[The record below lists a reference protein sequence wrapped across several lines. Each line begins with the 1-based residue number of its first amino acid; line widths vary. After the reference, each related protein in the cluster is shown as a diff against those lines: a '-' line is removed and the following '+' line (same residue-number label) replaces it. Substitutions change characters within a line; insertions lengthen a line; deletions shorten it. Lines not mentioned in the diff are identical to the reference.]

1 MSSKILVIED
11 EAPLRAQVVEMLELE
26 GYDVS
31 EAENG
36 GIALGLLQNLHPDII
51 ICDIAMPDFD
61 GYQIL
66 EHVRDNERLA
76 MIPFIFVTA
85 RSDRSFVRHGMD
97 LGADDYIT
105 KPFSRGELLKSI
117 ESRLAR
123 FRQSIGVPSD
133 DVLIDAKRKLT
144 SLVAH
149 ELRTPLVSMT
159 MIHELIS
166 QKLDDLSGDEM
177 RDLLKMMQ
185 TGNQRMQHLVEQMVV
200 FTQLNTNVI
209 DENTVEEHGRSLD
222 MQLVIKNAITQGR
235 SFAYRNQDGTIK
247 RLQNKPYA
255 VVKALIKPL
264 SFGIAELIA
273 NALVFSPENSSVII
287 QEHIVNDTWL
297 HLNIVDSGAGLTTT
311 RLKKASMPFEQIDRE
326 KQEQQGMGMGLPL
339 AIKIIEIHGGDI
351 SFQSTA
357 SGGTQVTVKLPLSS

>member
-1 MSSKILVIED
+1 MPEKILVIED
-11 EAPLRAQVVEMLELE
+11 EAQLRAQVVEMLELE

-36 GIALGLLQNLHPDII
+36 GMAFGMLQNIQPDII

-66 EHVRDNERLA
+66 QHVRDNDRLA
-76 MIPFIFVTA
+76 RVPFIFVTA
-85 RSDRSFVRHGMD
+85 RTDRSFVRHGME

-105 KPFSRGELLKSI
+105 KPFSRSELLASI

-123 FRQSIGVPSD
+123 FNKVASTSKSD
-133 DVLIDAKRKLT
+133 ELDDAKRQLT
-144 SLVAH
+144 SMVAH

-185 TGNQRMQHLVEQMVV
+185 SGNQRMQHLVEQMVM

-209 DENTVEEHGRSLD
+209 DEDTVKQYGKSLD
-222 MQLVIKNAITQGR
+222 IQTIISNAIEQGR
-235 SFAYRNQDGTIK
+235 GFAYRNQDGSIK
-247 RLQNKPYA
+247 RAQNKPFA
-255 VVKALIKPL
+255 SVKALIKPL
-264 SFGIAELIA
+264 SFALAELIA
-273 NALVFSPENSSVII
+273 NALIFSPENSSVII
-287 QEHIVNDTWL
+287 QERLANDWV
-297 HLNIVDSGAGLTTT
+297 HVSIVDSGAGLTTT
-311 RLKKASMPFEQIDRE
+311 RLKKAAMPFEQIDRE

-339 AIKIIEIHGGDI
+339 AIKIVQIHGGDI
-351 SFQSTA
+351 AFQSTA
-357 SGGTQVTVKLPLSS
+357 SGGTQVTVKLPIMP

>member
-1 MSSKILVIED
+1 MSAKILVIED

-36 GIALGLLQNLHPDII
+36 GMALGMLENTQPDII

-66 EHVRDNERLA
+66 EHVRKNERLA
-76 MIPFIFVTA
+76 LVPFIFVTA
-85 RSDRSFVRHGMD
+85 RADRSFVRHGMD

-105 KPFSRGELLKSI
+105 KPFSRSELLSSI

-123 FRQSIGVPSD
+123 FKKLSTNNQPAELD
-133 DVLIDAKRKLT
+133 NAKRQLT
-144 SLVAH
+144 NMVAH

-185 TGNQRMQHLVEQMVV
+185 SGNQRMQHLVEQMVMS
-200 FTQLNTNVI
+200 TQLNTNVI
-209 DENTVEEHGRSLD
+209 DENTVKEYGQALD
-222 MQLVIKNAITQGR
+222 IQVVISNAIEQGR
-235 SFAYRNQDGTIK
+235 GFAYRNQDGSIK
-247 RLQNKPYA
+247 RAQNKPYA
-255 VVKALIKPL
+255 TVKALIKPL
-264 SFGIAELIA
+264 SFALAELIA
-273 NALVFSPENSSVII
+273 NALIFSPPNSSVII
-287 QEHIVNDTWL
+287 QERLIEGWVHV
-297 HLNIVDSGAGLTTT
+297 NIVDSGVGLTTT
-311 RLKKASMPFEQIDRE
+311 RLKKASLPFEQIDRE

-339 AIKIIEIHGGDI
+339 AIKIVEIHGGDI
-351 SFQSTA
+351 AFQSTA
-357 SGGTQVTVKLPLSS
+357 SGGTQVVVKLPLSS